1 MLARQTDLE
10 TTTADAAQAEVVA
23 PQTEAAAADAQFTAE
38 GPVPEAADGGA
49 VEPGKTASEQAFGD
63 KPTAQSGEV
72 NGGMYEAEEY
82 YAACQAAGLQS
93 KWDDRYWHGHT
104 EAKQWIQPYDG
115 KYDMTFE
122 LKRGHSASQA
132 VKDFLKGPTV
142 ADFRVIGVA
151 IEMDELRDNLGDRRF
166 DELFGSEVGSEDA
179 RIAPGQRLKITRG
192 MYTIPF
198 VAQMMELA
206 NQNEAAQNRAEP
218 AEPAVDA
225 GLEEQPTQ
233 TVTVAPA
240 AELIADE
247 LGVQREQELA

>member
-1 MLARQTDLE
+1 MLARQPDLATP
-10 TTTADAAQAEVVA
+10 TTEAAPEVA
-23 PQTEAAAADAQFTAE
+23 PQTEAAATEAQFSAE
-38 GPVPEAADGGA
+38 GPVPETTGAA
-49 VEPGKTASEQAFGD
+49 VEEPGKTASEQAFGD

-82 YAACQAAGLQS
+82 YAACQAAGTPD

-104 EAKQWIQPYDG
+104 EAKGWSQPYDG

-122 LKRGHSASQA
+122 LKHGHSASQA
-132 VKDFLKGPTV
+132 VKDFLKGPTI

-151 IEMDELRDNLGDRRF
+151 IEMDELRDNLGDQRF
-166 DELFGSEVGSEDA
+166 DQLFGSSTGAEDA

-198 VAQMMELA
+198 AAQMMELA
-206 NQNEAAQNRAEP
+206 NQNDLAQKRAEP
-218 AEPAVDA
+218 ESPAVEA

-233 TVTVAPA
+233 TVTTAPA
-240 AELIADE
+240 AELIAGE